1 VKIKLLLTALT
12 IVLTTGATAQPNPY
26 AACIAEAA
34 PIYGSVLTIEQL
46 RQYMAEHPSCADGT
60 TPATALPYAP
70 RPAGT
75 NSFTTTDLA
84 DIATTYQQNEPRFKR
99 EYVGRQFQGKML
111 LRNIKD
117 DLLELSGVPK
127 KTRVEFGSAFCVVPR
142 GSINGIDRWKPSDKF
157 EVTGIIKDV
166 WFGNVELGHCSFR
179 LSLS

>member
-70 RPAGT
+70 RPAQQRISPTSRRPISKT
-75 NSFTTTDLA
+75 N
-84 DIATTYQQNEPRFKR
+84 P
-99 EYVGRQFQGKML
+99 G
-111 LRNIKD
+111 
-117 DLLELSGVPK
+117 LSESMSG
-127 KTRVEFGSAFCVVPR
+127 GSSRAKC
-142 GSINGIDRWKPSDKF
+142 
-157 EVTGIIKDV
+157 
-166 WFGNVELGHCSFR
+166 C
-179 LSLS
+179 